1 MIQQAPE
8 LAAWREIKLA
18 KSIKSR
24 IATSKANLDEG
35 MDSTKAGSSLVP
47 GAPATTHNHKLCS
60 DLNMLVADFK
70 LSTPRLNQV
79 TRPNFQARHKWIIA
93 AGVSD
98 WGQQQCGAAALLK
111 INLTPD
117 CKEFYCQH
125 PIKFLLLLRDLAVFY
140 VSPWGFCLLLV
151 FFLTSPLKICLV
163 SLASAALQPT
173 SDPTSWASVQATPGC
188 QHRPCGLSAG
198 LTVPFS
204 QAGQFSQGR
213 MEDFSRGGDAV
224 NISFSQV

>member
-1 MIQQAPE
+1 
-8 LAAWREIKLA
+8 
-18 KSIKSR
+18 
-24 IATSKANLDEG
+24 
-35 MDSTKAGSSLVP
+35 MDSSEAGSSLVP
-47 GAPATTHNHKLCS
+47 GAPATSHNHKICS
-60 DLNMLVADFK
+60 DLNMLVANFK
-70 LSTPRLNQV
+70 LSTYRLSQV

-140 VSPWGFCLLLV
+140 VSPWRFCLLLV

-163 SLASAALQPT
+163 SLTSAALQPT
-173 SDPTSWASVQATPGC
+173 TDPRS
-188 QHRPCGLSAG
+188 
-198 LTVPFS
+198 
-204 QAGQFSQGR
+204 
-213 MEDFSRGGDAV
+213 
-224 NISFSQV
+224 